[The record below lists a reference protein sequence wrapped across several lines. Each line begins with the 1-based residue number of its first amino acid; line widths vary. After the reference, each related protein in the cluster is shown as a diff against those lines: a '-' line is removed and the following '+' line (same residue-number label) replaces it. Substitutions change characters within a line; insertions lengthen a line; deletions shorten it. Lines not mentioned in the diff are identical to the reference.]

1 MKLKLFAEK
10 LFAKDGTE
18 LKFSHAMEYC
28 TVQGLC
34 LMDSEDWIVALDRIT
49 VEVAHIVWF
58 R

>member
-28 TVQGLC
+28 TVRC

-49 VEVAHIVWF
+49 VEVAHIV
-58 R
+58 